1 MRGTGCGYPCMYN
14 MAIAISNGHLH
25 TFHIWK
31 VLHLNLYFNGTRA
44 FVVVACSFATF
55 GGSYAPVLIA
65 ISVLSYGQGYE
76 RSGKVKR

>member
-1 MRGTGCGYPCMYN
+1 MLYN
-14 MAIAISNGHLH
+14 IILKVGSGREY
-25 TFHIWK
+25 TFRIWK

-44 FVVVACSFATF
+44 LVVVACSFATF

-65 ISVLSYGQGYE
+65 ISVVSYGQGYE